1 MLANSNVQI
10 SGKSSNTFGYIEHD
24 ITELDLSIVRDIV
37 LEGDSNGNVLY
48 IIRNAINSDVCSK
61 LLEAFDLS
69 LLLQGNMRGEDGY
82 VRTNQI
88 GATQFHKNCNDPLV
102 SAHPTPLMPDVLGV
116 PHSPTTDV
124 AALRC
129 NTGSSGRLP
138 LGPGPTIRTD
148 AARCILPSMIGRSAR
163 PARFAPGCMV
173 S

>member
-1 MLANSNVQI
+1 MKVLMVLSKKTASVWKPYTFKQSVGKQRLADRRF
-10 SGKSSNTFGYIEHD
+10 KS
-24 ITELDLSIVRDIV
+24 
-37 LEGDSNGNVLY
+37 
-48 IIRNAINSDVCSK
+48 
-61 LLEAFDLS
+61 LLE
-69 LLLQGNMRGEDGY
+69 R
-82 VRTNQI
+82 
-88 GATQFHKNCNDPLV
+88 CNDPLV
-102 SAHPTPLMPDVLGV
+102 SAHPTPLIMDVLGV